1 MAVRNPAAAAAMKAR
16 GAQLRQAWLDAN
28 PGKTSKDYSTYVRGN
43 IKAKAD
49 AARAK
54 KAGSVSAPAKA
65 TRAPGEALARI
76 KAMADEGFAR
86 YQAKNPGATRA
97 DYRAYS
103 SARVKDMAARA
114 KSKKRGGM

>member
-1 MAVRNPAAAAAMKAR
+1 MAVRNPDAVAAMKAR

-28 PGKTSKDYSTYVRGN
+28 PGKTSKDYSAYVRGS

-49 AARAK
+49 AVRAK
-54 KAGSVSAPAKA
+54 KSGSVSVPTKA
-65 TRAPGEALARI
+65 TRTPGEAQARI
-76 KAMADEGFAR
+76 KAMADAGFAR

-97 DYRAYS
+97 DYRAYA

-114 KSKKRGGM
+114 KSRKRGVM